1 MKKKHNGTVY
11 LMELI
16 VFPKK
21 GLACRAFNV
30 SHLSRVSY
38 SAQSFLIEQQ

>member
-21 GLACRAFNV
+21 KVWHAV
-30 SHLSRVSY
+30 HLMCLTYLVP
-38 SAQSFLIEQQ
+38 LIQLKAL